1 MGNCSTCEMKETASK
16 DLSPE
21 KIDDRFTPVNDRLYV
36 HCHSGH
42 NETLKEFFIQND
54 RKVDLDC
61 FKITKTEASLDR
73 LNLLADKILETA
85 QKD

>member
-1 MGNCSTCEMKETASK
+1 MGNCSTCEMKETAFK

-21 KIDDRFTPVNDRLYV
+21 KITEKFISVNDRLFV

-54 RKVDLDC
+54 REVDLDC
-61 FKITKTEASLDR
+61 FKKTKTEASLDR
-73 LNLLADKILETA
+73 LNQLADKILETV
-85 QKD
+85 QK